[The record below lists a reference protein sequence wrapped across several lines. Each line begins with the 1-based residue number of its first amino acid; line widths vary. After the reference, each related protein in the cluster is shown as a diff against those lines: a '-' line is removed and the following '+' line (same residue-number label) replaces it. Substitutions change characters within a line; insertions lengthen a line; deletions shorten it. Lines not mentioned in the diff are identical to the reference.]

1 VTTEYTLTV
10 ADIPVEV
17 RHKEIKNLHVGVY
30 PPDGRVRV
38 SAPTRLG
45 AEAVRLALVTRIPW
59 IRRRRAEFF
68 AQERQT
74 AREYVSG
81 ESHYFLGK
89 RYRLEVGEEARR
101 QPTAPGAIPPG
112 GSAEVTISGETILL
126 SVPPE
131 RSREH
136 RERIMTDW
144 YRARLGALIPDLVE
158 RWEPVVGHRADEVR
172 IRKMKTKWGS
182 CNIDARRIWLNLELA
197 KKPPRCIEYILV
209 HELIHLA
216 ERHHND
222 RFRALMD
229 RHLPDW
235 RTRRDELNA
244 APLAHEEWGY

>member
-1 VTTEYTLTV
+1 
-10 ADIPVEV
+10 
-17 RHKEIKNLHVGVY
+17 
-30 PPDGRVRV
+30 
-38 SAPTRLG
+38 
-45 AEAVRLALVTRIPW
+45 
-59 IRRRRAEFF
+59 
-68 AQERQT
+68 
-74 AREYVSG
+74 
-81 ESHYFLGK
+81 
-89 RYRLEVGEEARR
+89 
-101 QPTAPGAIPPG
+101 
-112 GSAEVTISGETILL
+112 
-126 SVPPE
+126 
-131 RSREH
+131 
-136 RERIMTDW
+136 MTDW

-209 HELIHLA
+209 HELVHLA

-244 APLAHEEWGY
+244 APLAHEQWGY

>member
-1 VTTEYTLTV
+1 
-10 ADIPVEV
+10 
-17 RHKEIKNLHVGVY
+17 
-30 PPDGRVRV
+30 
-38 SAPTRLG
+38 
-45 AEAVRLALVTRIPW
+45 
-59 IRRRRAEFF
+59 
-68 AQERQT
+68 
-74 AREYVSG
+74 
-81 ESHYFLGK
+81 LGK
-89 RYRLEVGEEARR
+89 RYRLEVVEEARR
-101 QPTAPGAIPPG
+101 EPTAPGAIPPG
-112 GSAEVTISGETILL
+112 GSAMVIISGDTLLL

-131 RSREH
+131 SSREH

-144 YRARLGALIPDLVE
+144 YRARLGALIPNLVE

-209 HELIHLA
+209 HELVHLA

-244 APLAHEEWGY
+244 APLAHEQWGY